1 MDTNIDYIK
10 NNEKNLTL
18 CVETEDGTKYYN
30 PNEWELICY
39 SNMYI
44 EICEK
49 TGDSI
54 MTVIPRERVK
64 KFFTF
69 KGDM

>member
-18 CVETEDGTKYYN
+18 CVETEDST
-30 PNEWELICY
+30 
-39 SNMYI
+39 
-44 EICEK
+44 
-49 TGDSI
+49 
-54 MTVIPRERVK
+54 K